1 MNNKPSISITLDMK
15 NKRIRIHKF
24 GIHLLQ
30 DPKHIQI
37 LVNPSKRKLAIKPA
51 TKDAPQM
58 QTIKIENKRVHPDNS
73 IDIHS
78 GCFCESLMK
87 AIGLKDANYS
97 YRLTG
102 EHLPNENILAFSFD
116 AITRIEN

>member
-1 MNNKPSISITLDMK
+1 
-15 NKRIRIHKF
+15 
-24 GIHLLQ
+24 
-30 DPKHIQI
+30 
-37 LVNPSKRKLAIKPA
+37 
-51 TKDAPQM
+51 M

-87 AIGLKDANYS
+87 AIGLNDANYS